1 MEVYPSKKKNHQN
14 FAAYQVIF
22 FSLFIHFRQA
32 SVDWILILLKK
43 TAGVKSTFNIYQIH
57 WASHLTYILMLA
69 FISLTFLKLILF

>member
-1 MEVYPSKKKNHQN
+1 MSTHLKQTNKKHQN

-32 SVDWILILLKK
+32 SAHRILILLKK

-57 WASHLTYILMLA
+57 
-69 FISLTFLKLILF
+69 